1 MTQSMQG
8 TDTGDSGL
16 KLREKT
22 LSGASGKIFYHV
34 TENNFV
40 WFVTLDVFYRMIA
53 DWFCAVKQHIICSD
67 SVFYLYPDQGDRC
80 FI

>member
-34 TENNFV
+34 TVSKVRNELLKI
-40 WFVTLDVFYRMIA
+40 T
-53 DWFCAVKQHIICSD
+53 
-67 SVFYLYPDQGDRC
+67 
-80 FI
+80 